1 MAFLK
6 SISATEVGLFLRGD
20 GITLRPPQSL
30 DYEPWA
36 ELRNRSRDFLMPW
49 EPAWSWDEL
58 SRSSFRRRIRY
69 YLKDMRDDTGYAFF
83 LFREDDGIL
92 LGGLT
97 LSNVRRGVTQSC
109 SLGYWVGAPY
119 ACQGYMSKG
128 VRTIIPF
135 VFETLRLHRLEAA
148 CLPSNTASKRLLE
161 KAGFKNEGLARRY
174 LRINGVWQDH
184 ILYAILEDEAYT

>member
-1 MAFLK
+1 MAFLR
-6 SISATEVGLFLRGD
+6 SNSATEAGLFLQGD

-30 DYEPWA
+30 DYEAWA
-36 ELRNRSRDFLMPW
+36 EVRNDSRDFLMPW

-69 YLKDMRDDTGYAFF
+69 YLKDMREDTGYAFF
-83 LFREDDGIL
+83 LFRDEDGDLI
-92 LGGLT
+92 GGLT

-119 ACQGYMSKG
+119 VRQGYMTRG
-128 VRTIIPF
+128 VRAIIPF

-148 CLPSNTASKRLLE
+148 CLPNNTASIRLLE
-161 KAGFKNEGLARRY
+161 KTGFRKEGIARRY

-184 ILYAILEDEAYT
+184 LLYAILEDEAYR

>member
-1 MAFLK
+1 MAFLR
-6 SISATEVGLFLRGD
+6 SNSATEAGLFLQGD

-30 DYEPWA
+30 DYEAWA
-36 ELRNRSRDFLMPW
+36 ELRNDSRDFLMPW

-69 YLKDMRDDTGYAFF
+69 YLKDMREDTGYAFF
-83 LFREDDGIL
+83 LFCDEDGDLI
-92 LGGLT
+92 GGLT

-119 ACQGYMSKG
+119 VRQGYMTRG
-128 VRTIIPF
+128 VRAIIPF

-148 CLPSNTASKRLLE
+148 CLPSNTASIRLLE
-161 KAGFKNEGLARRY
+161 KTGFRKEGIARRY

-184 ILYAILEDEAYT
+184 LLYAILEDEAYQ